1 VTGRLLRTAALG
13 LIASTMV
20 TRASLSQGVDSAL
33 VGRVDPVA
41 LPAVV
46 AIIDSAKAAGLP
58 SASLV
63 DKALEGSAKHADPDR
78 IVSAVRGL
86 ATALGAA
93 REALGPASTADELTA
108 GAGAIR
114 AGVPETT
121 VARARTGRGG
131 QPVTIPLAVMS
142 ELVARGLTPDSAA
155 ALVLMRTTRGTD
167 DATLVSLAH
176 ETATGAP
183 PAVTAATA
191 GGGGH
196 ATTGYYST
204 PTSITPSG
212 GGPPSNH
219 PPPSPRRP

>member
-1 VTGRLLRTAALG
+1 VIGRLLRTAAVG
-13 LIASTMV
+13 LVASTMV

-33 VGRVDPVA
+33 AGRVDPAA

-86 ATALGAA
+86 AGALGAA

-114 AGVPETT
+114 AGIPETT

-155 ALVLMRTTRGTD
+155 ALVLTRTTRGTD
-167 DATLVSLAH
+167 DAALVSLAH
-176 ETATGAP
+176 ETATSAP

-191 GGGGH
+191 GGGH
-196 ATTGYYST
+196 ATTFYST
-204 PTSITPSG
+204 PTSITPTG
-212 GGPPSNH
+212 GGPPSNR